1 MGRNVER
8 VMGNLL
14 FSELTVIQ
22 DLSLTVIFRTIP
34 LSVGGKEINLINEE
48 LLAECKPK
56 RIVILIVTVYRR

>member
-14 FSELTVIQ
+14 FSELTVLR
-22 DLSLTVIFRTIP
+22 DLSLTGIFRTIP

-48 LLAECKPK
+48 LLAECKSK
-56 RIVILIVTVYRR
+56 ANSNLIATVYRC